1 MLQASFLQQT
11 VGLTQE
17 DKVGSFGGNGIHRFP
32 FCYNYTFL
40 EQAGTAVSNVHVI
53 EVHASN
59 TTHKTLWQIYDY
71 YMYLHKEME
80 YFKLLR

>member
-1 MLQASFLQQT
+1 MLQAYFLQQT

-17 DKVGSFGGNGIHRFP
+17 DKVRSVGGNAIHRFP

-40 EQAGTAVSNVHVI
+40 KKAGTAVSNVHVI

-59 TTHKTLWQIYDY
+59 TTHKIL
-71 YMYLHKEME
+71 
-80 YFKLLR
+80 